1 MGGKEKGD
9 RLRILSRICMILI
22 FLVAPLWTATPAAAQ
37 ENSALRISA
46 PEVDSFPAIH
56 FRLDAYDAQGN
67 FLDSLKPTD
76 VQIVEDGKTLPA
88 QSVEK
93 VEAGLQTII
102 VLNTSPAMANP
113 SGGMV
118 PYKTLQKALADWANQ
133 LTSQSVDDYSFSTPS
148 GLSLTR
154 EHDPAQVAK
163 AFMDYQPDLAK
174 TQPSLSSLTQA
185 LDLATDPLGQSTTRR
200 AMLYITPTLPANA
213 GATLADLTNR
223 AKDMGVRVNVW
234 LVSRGGAPAPAG
246 AAPDPLQQLA
256 QATGGQ
262 YQVLLPNAD
271 LPSIEPLFQPL
282 RSTYQVSYNSSIQKG
297 GQHTLSARLAQAGQ
311 SIDSNQTSF
320 NLDVQPPNPMF
331 LSPPTTLERSWT
343 SAAKNEVSALSPDK
357 VPLQILVDF
366 PDHHQRDIKATR
378 LYVNDRLAQE
388 NTAAPFNQFTW
399 SVSNLEASGRVMLR
413 VEAVDALGLT
423 GTSAEVPVDVTVTPP
438 LATSLTQR
446 ISRNGMIAI
455 AAIAA
460 AGGVLAMVLIL
471 TGTQRRLRRRQT
483 PAEKKR
489 LKDPLTQP
497 VPIHQDRG
505 RPFKGK
511 PAAKNAPSRPVT
523 GWPAPSWPRPAARN
537 APARLIILDENE
549 QPVTGGI
556 ILLTRQEITFGK
568 DPQRATQVL
577 DSPTVDDLHA
587 RLYRDDDGHF
597 YLADQGSVAGTWINY
612 APVTSS
618 GARLEHGDLIHI
630 GKMMFRF
637 ELTDQNQVHHP
648 EIKVTD
654 LDLKP

>member
-1 MGGKEKGD
+1 MGRKERGD
-9 RLRILSRICMILI
+9 CLRILSRISILMMILI
-22 FLVAPLWTATPAAAQ
+22 ALLWISTPAAAQ
-37 ENSALRISA
+37 KNSMLHISA
-46 PEVDSFPAIH
+46 PKVDSFPAIH
-56 FRLDAYDAQGN
+56 FGLDAYDAQGN
-67 FLDSLKPTD
+67 FLDNLIPTD
-76 VQIVEDGKTLPA
+76 VQIVEDGQTLSA

-93 VEAGLQTII
+93 VQAGLQTII

-118 PYKTLQKALADWANQ
+118 PYKTLQKALVDWANQ
-133 LTSQSVDDYSFSTPS
+133 LAPQSVDDYSFSTPS

-163 AFMDYQPDLAK
+163 AFSDYQPDLTK
-174 TQPSLSSLTQA
+174 IQPSLSSLAQA
-185 LDLATDPLGQSTTRR
+185 LDLATDPLGQSATRR
-200 AMLYITPTLPANA
+200 AVLYITPTLPANTKT
-213 GATLADLTNR
+213 TLTDLTNR
-223 AKDMGVRVNVW
+223 AKDMGVQVNVW
-234 LVSRGGAPAPAG
+234 LVSRGSTPTPAG
-246 AAPDPLQQLA
+246 TAADPLQQLA

-271 LPSIEPLFQPL
+271 LPPIDPLFQPL
-282 RSTYQVSYNSSIQKG
+282 RSTYQVSYNSGIQKG
-297 GQHTLSARLAQAGQ
+297 GQHTLSVRLTQAGL
-311 SIDSNQTSF
+311 SVDSNQTTF
-320 NLDVQPPNPMF
+320 NLDVQPPNPIF

-343 SAAKNEVSALSPDK
+343 STAKNEISALSPDE

-378 LYVNDRLAQE
+378 LYVNNTLVQE
-388 NTAAPFNQFTW
+388 NTTAPFNQFTW
-399 SVSNLEASGRVMLR
+399 SVSNIEASGRMMLR
-413 VEAVDALGLT
+413 VEAVDVLGLT
-423 GTSAEVPVDVTVTPP
+423 GTSAEIPVDVTVAPP
-438 LATSLTQR
+438 LTTGLSQN
-446 ISRNGMIAI
+446 ISRSGMIAI

-497 VPIHQDRG
+497 VAIHQDHTR
-505 RPFKGK
+505 RLKGK
-511 PAAKNAPSRPVT
+511 SAANNAPSKPDASWPV
-523 GWPAPSWPRPAARN
+523 PSWPLQATRN
-537 APARLIILDENE
+537 ALARLILLDDNE
-549 QPVTGGI
+549 QPVTDGI

-587 RLYRDDDGHF
+587 RLYRDEEGHF
-597 YLADQGSVAGTWINY
+597 YLADQGSVAGTWINF

-630 GKMMFRF
+630 GKMVFRF
-637 ELTDQNQVHHP
+637 ELTDPNQVHQP
-648 EIKVTD
+648 DVKVTH
-654 LDLKP
+654 LDIKS